1 MKTEGMPIMG
11 SLIPGSSAVI
21 APDGR
26 LISEVETMTE
36 EKLII
41 AELDLSLVTKAKTF
55 ADASGHC
62 EYCCSFWV
70 IFCVWEL
77 YEAWGVTLY
86 AGSVT
91 N

>member
-11 SLIPGSSAVI
+11 SPIPGSSAVI

-26 LISEVETMTE
+26 LISEVETTTE

-55 ADASGHC
+55 ADASGH
-62 EYCCSFWV
+62 YSRPDMLWLGADPTHKPV
-70 IFCVWEL
+70 VRPIK
-77 YEAWGVTLY
+77 
-86 AGSVT
+86 S
-91 N
+91 